1 MSKEIKVND
10 DDTASD
16 YIAVGDTFNGKT
28 ITEIWCTSTGTV
40 MFCID
45 NNHDRYIN
53 YNQLLDLICEGDPSY
68 DDSLCE
74 YPSNYSELYKA
85 VTSGY

>member
-1 MSKEIKVND
+1 MSKEIKVK

-16 YIAVGDTFNGKT
+16 YIAVGDTFNDKT

-45 NNHDRYIN
+45 NNHDRYIT
-53 YNQLLDLICEGDPSY
+53 YNQLIDEIFEPEREFTT
-68 DDSLCE
+68 E
-74 YPSNYSELYKA
+74 YMEEYKS
-85 VTSGY
+85 VTHGR

>member
-1 MSKEIKVND
+1 MSKEIKVK

-16 YIAVGDTFNGKT
+16 YIAVGDTFNDKT

-45 NNHDRYIN
+45 NNHDRYIT
-53 YNQLLDLICEGDPSY
+53 YNQLIDEICEPEPEFTT
-68 DDSLCE
+68 E
-74 YPSNYSELYKA
+74 YMEEYKS
-85 VTSGY
+85 VTHGR